1 MDVAEVPEQPKT
13 RIEYAKTARSTCS
26 LKNPKRADA
35 KRFACPV
42 RKRTCSRRRRRPE
55 RRTDPHAQACEP
67 TNPKKPNQEGKVISQ
82 GAIRVG

>member
-42 RKRTCSRRRRRPE
+42 SP
-55 RRTDPHAQACEP
+55 AQP
-67 TNPKKPNQEGKVISQ
+67 PPSP
-82 GAIRVG
+82 GAED

>member
-42 RKRTCSRRRRRPE
+42 SN
-55 RRTDPHAQACEP
+55 AYM
-67 TNPKKPNQEGKVISQ
+67 
-82 GAIRVG
+82 